1 MVATAPRS
9 LRSETLAPGVAV
21 DLSLISDTSRIGE
34 QDGATN
40 TQASRRSCRVHIE
53 EMVELWPGLMLRLSA
68 ATSTDC
74 VSQGKNKAVDLT
86 DTSHFG
92 GTVNRLG
99 VRSWNLVGEGSVKKI
114 ARRVLPPDGH
124 AEAGTTATTAYSS
137 LMKMLRNHKGEP

>member
-1 MVATAPRS
+1 M
-9 LRSETLAPGVAV
+9 LRS
-21 DLSLISDTSRIGE
+21 
-34 QDGATN
+34 
-40 TQASRRSCRVHIE
+40 
-53 EMVELWPGLMLRLSA
+53 SA

-74 VSQGKNKAVDLT
+74 VSRGKGKAVDLT
-86 DTSHFG
+86 DASHFG

-99 VRSWNLVGEGSVKKI
+99 VRSWNLVSEGSVKKI